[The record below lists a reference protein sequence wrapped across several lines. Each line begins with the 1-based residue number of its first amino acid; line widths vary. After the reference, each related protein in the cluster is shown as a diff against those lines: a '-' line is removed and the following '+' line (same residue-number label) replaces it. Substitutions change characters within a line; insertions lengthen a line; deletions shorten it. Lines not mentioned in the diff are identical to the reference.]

1 MKKTS
6 IKKTNQVLSVLLSS
20 CMLLSAT
27 TAASATLVTDTTQNE
42 QIQTNLP
49 PEHTPKTWT
58 LTHELGGPFNY
69 VIMPGDSVVYKGET
83 KHSIEKGLYGQDVA
97 WTSVDAGFS
106 IKKYDTTYLK
116 SNLPEIEFTT
126 TECRNY
132 DSIDGENTQKGDMV
146 KTNTG
151 FTNNTGKILRLWCT
165 GSGGIAG
172 YNIWSAENNVVQV
185 AGAGAAFRSGNHV
198 AIEMIVDL
206 MPKSMQKIM
215 EILISIVVVV
225 VIGYLFMQSIGF
237 IQVFVK
243 SGRSTS
249 MLKIPYS
256 WVYGIAIISYF
267 DMIISYFYALFH
279 GVKSEAKEAA
289 SSNE

>member
-1 MKKTS
+1 MEKKENKASAILMNLDIVVAS
-6 IKKTNQVLSVLLSS
+6 IILAILIVLTFLGVVWRYIFNAPFTWLEEVQTS
-20 CMLLSAT
+20 CM
-27 TAASATLVTDTTQNE
+27 VW
-42 QIQTNLP
+42 IV
-49 PEHTPKTWT
+49 
-58 LTHELGGPFNY
+58 F
-69 VIMPGDSVVYKGET
+69 
-83 KHSIEKGLYGQDVA
+83 
-97 WTSVDAGFS
+97 
-106 IKKYDTTYLK
+106 
-116 SNLPEIEFTT
+116 
-126 TECRNY
+126 
-132 DSIDGENTQKGDMV
+132 
-146 KTNTG
+146 
-151 FTNNTGKILRLWCT
+151 
-165 GSGGIAG
+165 
-172 YNIWSAENNVVQV
+172 

-206 MPKSMQKIM
+206 MQKIM

-256 WVYGIAIISYF
+256 WVYGIAIVSYF
-267 DMIISYFYALFH
+267 DMIISYFYALFR